1 MEISRRHY
9 LFDGRVQ
16 GVGFRF
22 TAKMIADGL
31 GLTGWIMNCAGSQVE
46 MEIQG
51 NQESIDKMIAQI
63 LNSKS
68 LRITDMQMQIIDSRK
83 EDKFCIRY

>member
-31 GLTGWIMNCAGSQVE
+31 GLTGWIMNCTGSQVE

-68 LRITDMQMQIIDSRK
+68 LRITDMQMRIIDSRK